1 MGVVA
6 VGTSMWP
13 IGDQVWVARY
23 RTSMTDRN
31 VPALALQERER
42 ELAGTVHEM
51 KVSAAELFGD
61 AEELA
66 REDAAELATV
76 EEEVRTSLGGGLQPA
91 LKEVGGMLV
100 GVGVV
105 ASLVAIIRSGWSID
119 IDTALVLVGASV
131 LVAFVGWVIARALF
145 SSGRSAA
152 AVGVGSAAGAV
163 AVAGIASAANVGAG
177 HIAASDVTLPLLV
190 VGLLFP
196 GIATLVVADRMPRQE
211 LRENWDDSQWLRRFR
226 GGLRAR
232 LVPAVTAR
240 GHVAEIEQTLA
251 AGGMSAYSEFGHPL
265 TLAHEVARANKS
277 ARRRLWTVSAIAA
290 VGVPLCLAVL
300 VVANQS
306 WGTLTIPVAV
316 FFFLMAA
323 GAFLV
328 GWDRR
333 PWTTQ
338 R

>member
-1 MGVVA
+1 
-6 VGTSMWP
+6 
-13 IGDQVWVARY
+13 
-23 RTSMTDRN
+23 MTDRN
-31 VPALALQERER
+31 VSALALDERES

-51 KVSAAELFGD
+51 KVPAAELFGD

-66 REDAAELATV
+66 CEDAAELATV
-76 EEEVRTSLGGGLQPA
+76 EEEVRTSLAGGLQPA
-91 LKEVGGMLV
+91 LKEVGGMLM
-100 GVGVV
+100 GVGIVT
-105 ASLVAIIRSGWSID
+105 SLILIIRSGWSVD
-119 IDTALVLVGASV
+119 IDTALVLIGASV
-131 LVAFVGWVIARALF
+131 LVAFVGWVIARVLF
-145 SSGRSAA
+145 ASGRSAA
-152 AVGVGSAAGAV
+152 AVGAGVGAGVV

-177 HIAASDVTLPLLV
+177 HIAASAVPLPLLV
-190 VGLLFP
+190 AGLLSP
-196 GIATLVVADRMPRQE
+196 GTATLVIADRMPRQE

-265 TLAHEVARANKS
+265 TLAHEVARADKS
-277 ARRRLWTVSAIAA
+277 ARRRLWAVSTSAA
-290 VGVPLCLAVL
+290 VGAPLCLAVL

-306 WGTLTIPVAV
+306 WGMLTIPVVVA
-316 FFFLMAA
+316 FFLMAA
-323 GAFLV
+323 GAFVV
-328 GWDRR
+328 GWGRR

>member
-6 VGTSMWP
+6 VGASMWP
-13 IGDQVWVARY
+13 VGDREWVARY
-23 RTSMTDRN
+23 RTSMADRN
-31 VPALALQERER
+31 VPALALEERER
-42 ELAGTVHEM
+42 ELAGTVREM
-51 KVSAAELFGD
+51 KLSAAELFGD

-66 REDAAELATV
+66 SEDAAELATV

-100 GVGVV
+100 GLGVV

-119 IDTALVLVGASV
+119 IDTALVLVGASL
-131 LVAFVGWVIARALF
+131 LVAFLGWVIARALF

-152 AVGVGSAAGAV
+152 AVAAGVGAGAV
-163 AVAGIASAANVGAG
+163 AVAGIACAAKVGAG
-177 HIAASDVTLPLLV
+177 HVAASDVPLPLLV
-190 VGLLFP
+190 VGLLVP
-196 GIATLVVADRMPRQE
+196 GIATLVIADRMPQQE

-265 TLAHEVARANKS
+265 ILAHEVARADRT
-277 ARRRLWTVSAIAA
+277 ARRRFWAMSTIAA
-290 VGVPLCLAVL
+290 VGTPLCLAVL
-300 VVANQS
+300 VMANQS
-306 WGTLTIPVAV
+306 WGMVTIPVAV
-316 FFFLMAA
+316 AFFLMAA

>member
-1 MGVVA
+1 
-6 VGTSMWP
+6 
-13 IGDQVWVARY
+13 
-23 RTSMTDRN
+23 
-31 VPALALQERER
+31 
-42 ELAGTVHEM
+42 
-51 KVSAAELFGD
+51 
-61 AEELA
+61 
-66 REDAAELATV
+66 
-76 EEEVRTSLGGGLQPA
+76 
-91 LKEVGGMLV
+91 MLV